1 MDATR
6 TIAALLHALLFSVAC
21 VEGKAPRLYPAT
33 CAHLMP
39 KPCKPVF
46 SMDEENRTTLESYS
60 ELCLHHECIT
70 IRANAAPVNPKPSF
84 CFMNCPQVSGGPP
97 SNDSAPHR
105 PHPHPHPPPEA
116 GHLNSK
122 SAFFRVAEKRFQYL
136 SAQNSSVAKFADPAL
151 FKEDS
156 EGRVSRATTNT
167 WFCDETMIKFKA
179 RVEAATGMVAG
190 QKEDEYAHCEWM
202 RFGSFLDLTNC
213 YVTTHP
219 CIDCLKAYRFW
230 LCGVTFPKCD
240 FGPHS
245 KKARGLTDQKAG
257 DMYLRSG
264 NYTDEDYVITK
275 PCRGLC
281 FDVTQKCTI
290 WTEIQCHKFEDREYG
305 DPPTCNGAGRKDRI
319 IN

>member
-1 MDATR
+1 MKR
-6 TIAALLHALLFSVAC
+6 TEPLSNPTLYEIFTHLTISGPSTASLEHLFPGTCSTVLEISISRRENLRALNWLLHYGLLGSEVLAFHSIC
-21 VEGKAPRLYPAT
+21 GL
-33 CAHLMP
+33 L
-39 KPCKPVF
+39 
-46 SMDEENRTTLESYS
+46 LQ

-167 WFCDETMIKFKA
+167 WFCDGMSRSSSDPICHNSFPQYRDRDFLIFMTNAEGEHESSIITISHCPIFFLSPETMIKFKA

-202 RFGSFLDLTNC
+202 RFGVYFSFLTS
-213 YVTTHP
+213 T
-219 CIDCLKAYRFW
+219 
-230 LCGVTFPKCD
+230 
-240 FGPHS
+240 
-245 KKARGLTDQKAG
+245 
-257 DMYLRSG
+257 
-264 NYTDEDYVITK
+264 
-275 PCRGLC
+275 
-281 FDVTQKCTI
+281 
-290 WTEIQCHKFEDREYG
+290 
-305 DPPTCNGAGRKDRI
+305 
-319 IN
+319 